1 MYYELEAEEQDTPR
15 ASKRRGCFY
24 RRCVRVTTI
33 NVYRMSTDEEQSES
47 MLNAFRQRVQ
57 RIRITTSPKL
67 EVLGPLLSQRKTPSG
82 TNPAKIPREAAPI
95 GVDHEGFKLGV
106 LGL

>member
-1 MYYELEAEEQDTPR
+1 M
-15 ASKRRGCFY
+15 
-24 RRCVRVTTI
+24 RVTTI